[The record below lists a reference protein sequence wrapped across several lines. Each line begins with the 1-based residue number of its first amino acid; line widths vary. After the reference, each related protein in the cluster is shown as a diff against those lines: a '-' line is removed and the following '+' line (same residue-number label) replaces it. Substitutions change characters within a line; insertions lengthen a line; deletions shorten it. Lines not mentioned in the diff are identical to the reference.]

1 MRYIFEQYAAGATA
15 ADIVRELTARGYRT
29 SRGNPFNKNSICRI
43 ITNEMY
49 LGVYKYAD
57 IRIEG
62 ECLP

>member
-1 MRYIFEQYAAGATA
+1 M
-15 ADIVRELTARGYRT
+15 RELTARGYRT

-62 ECLP
+62 GVPAMIRPGAVQPLPDPACL